1 MSRRV
6 LNGWRKT
13 HTNDKRCL
21 SMTSKG
27 LTNGKTAELFKGQLE
42 TPMKS
47 VGQIK
52 PLRKEH

>member
-1 MSRRV
+1 MSI
-6 LNGWRKT
+6 K
-13 HTNDKRCL
+13 
-21 SMTSKG
+21 SKG

-42 TPMKS
+42 TPMKP